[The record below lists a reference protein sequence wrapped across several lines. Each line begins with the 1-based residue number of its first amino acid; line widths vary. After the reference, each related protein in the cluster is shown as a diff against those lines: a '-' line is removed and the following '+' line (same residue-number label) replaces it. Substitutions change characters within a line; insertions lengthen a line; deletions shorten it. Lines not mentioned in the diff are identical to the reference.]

1 MPKVKAIRGIANPL
15 GTLDSHKTV
24 VESVKNAGEGVDI
37 CNRHREKIGD
47 GFIHV
52 EDGNLI
58 LTGYVREDAYEGSLE
73 EAGLSIG
80 WNALDM
86 KAREADGIAFYKD
99 VVIKEVSLTPLPSNK
114 GAKVTM
120 VREEDKEKGEKE
132 KMGEN
137 QNEVLNNVIG
147 QLANA
152 QADKQLLEN
161 KVRELEEAQAEMK
174 KQREA
179 QITQNA
185 EDDGEKFMR
194 ELGEKMAEMPEKGFL
209 REFTNAKDLAVSNQL
224 GSLVT
229 QWAHKSSL
237 FSNATKARF
246 QGLTLADDGD
256 DGLFK
261 EKLFVA
267 GSDKKKALTPTKRSL
282 RPQMAYAYMEMDKAT
297 VSGVNDTGE
306 LSKYVMGIMPQK
318 VLSQIEYNMIYGAVD
333 GSNGIWGLKGE
344 TADGW
349 VPQIEYD
356 LTKTDLFE
364 VLTDGVAHI
373 AYNDSLVMVMHPVTY
388 AEIRK
393 AKGTDGHSRFN
404 ELATKAEIANSF
416 GAVDIQTRAWMDEG
430 DIAIY
435 NQSEFVLIGN
445 LDMNNYTDFDLRY
458 NVDQWLAEMLVGG
471 SIRGR
476 GRAVFLKA
484 KEVVES
490 RAKAKKAE

>member
-1 MPKVKAIRGIANPL
+1 MANVKAIRGIANPL
-15 GTLDSHKTV
+15 GTMDRHKTV
-24 VESVKNAGEGVDI
+24 IQSIKNNGGGVKI
-37 CNRHREKIGD
+37 LNRHKEQIGE
-47 GFIHV
+47 GFIHL
-52 EDGNLI
+52 EEGNVM
-58 LTGYVREDAYEGSLE
+58 LTGFVREGEYQGDLE
-73 EAGLSIG
+73 SAGLSIG
-80 WNALDM
+80 WNPLNM
-86 KAREADGIAFYKD
+86 KCREADGVAYYSD
-99 VVIKEVSLTPLPSNK
+99 VVIDEVSLTPMPSNPN
-114 GAKVTM
+114 AKVLMT
-120 VREEDKEKGEKE
+120 REAEGEE
-132 KMGEN
+132 VNEEN
-137 QNEVLNNVIG
+137 QNKEGEPNQMAEMNEQFMAVVGELANEKAEKQ
-147 QLANA
+147 QLA
-152 QADKQLLEN
+152 D
-161 KVRELEEAQAEMK
+161 KVRELEEAQAELK

-179 QITQNA
+179 QITENA
-185 EDDGEKFMR
+185 EDAQEKFMR

-261 EKLFVA
+261 AKLFVA
-267 GSDKKKALTPTKRSL
+267 GEDKKKALTPTKRSL

-318 VLSQIEYNMIYGAVD
+318 VLSQIEFNMIYGAND
-333 GSNGIWGLKGE
+333 GSNGIYGLKGD
-344 TADGW
+344 TTDKW
-349 VPQIEYD
+349 VPQVEYD
-356 LTKTDLFE
+356 LAQTDLFE
-364 VLTDGVAHI
+364 VLTDGVARI
-373 AYNDSLVMVMHPVTY
+373 AYNDNLVMVMHPLTY

-393 AKGTDGHSRFN
+393 AKGSDGHSRFN
-404 ELATKAEIANSF
+404 ELATKQEIANSF
-416 GAVDIQTRAWMDEG
+416 GAVDIQTRAWMTEG

-435 NQSEFVLIGN
+435 NQAEFVLIGN

-476 GRAVFLKA
+476 GRAVFLT
-484 KEVVES
+484 
-490 RAKAKKAE
+490 KKAGE